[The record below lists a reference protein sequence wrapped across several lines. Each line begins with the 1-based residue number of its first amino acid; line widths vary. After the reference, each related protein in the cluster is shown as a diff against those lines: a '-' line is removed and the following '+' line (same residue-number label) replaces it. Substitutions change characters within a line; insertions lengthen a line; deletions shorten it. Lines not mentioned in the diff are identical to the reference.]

1 MPRNRFRFASAI
13 VLLTVCQ
20 LAPAQK
26 FQPKTIQ
33 FKGAPEY
40 SDQEL
45 LAAAELKTGV
55 VLTSA
60 EMNDHS
66 QKLMDTGVFS
76 NLTFKFDGVDLI
88 FNLTP
93 AAQFYPIR
101 LENIP
106 LTAGSD
112 LDKKLHERFPLYHGK
127 VPSDGGLLESVR
139 SALEGL
145 LSAQGIKATVMAVP
159 YSDPRT
165 HKVTALDFSI
175 SDPPVL
181 VGEIHVD
188 PATPALD
195 PKAQEVLAKETG
207 SPYSLE
213 GTPNQLSTYLGNVYR
228 DKGYLEADFHAA
240 PQGAPV
246 VTAEGIHIPILLT
259 GNPGQ
264 LYRLTSVQFAP
275 GMMVSQADFDHQ
287 SAIHPGDI
295 ADGQHVTANWE
306 YIARQYHNKGYVKA
320 SVQPTPTF
328 DRDKGTVS
336 YSIAVEPG
344 PVYSMGK
351 LTVENVDEDLRSAM
365 LAAWP
370 MAAGTVFNEGAIR
383 GFFATHGVHPALERV
398 FATVNLKY
406 TLVLNE
412 PMHTVDVALRL
423 EKKH

>member
-1 MPRNRFRFASAI
+1 MRRTTSGVLITAVVGLWCAQAS
-13 VLLTVCQ
+13 
-20 LAPAQK
+20 AQK
-26 FQPKTIQ
+26 FIPKSIQ

-45 LAAAELKTGV
+45 MAAAGLQPGV

-66 QKLMDTGVFS
+66 QKLMDSGVFS

-88 FNLTP
+88 FNVIP
-93 AAQFYPIR
+93 ATQLYPIR

-106 LTAGSD
+106 LTGGSD

-139 SALEGL
+139 GALEEM
-145 LSAQGIKATVMAVP
+145 LSSQGIKGSIMAVP
-159 YSDPRT
+159 YSEPGT
-165 HKVTALDFSI
+165 HTVAAISFSI

-181 VGEIHVD
+181 VGEIHID

-195 PKAQEVLAKETG
+195 PKAQEVLAKVSG

-228 DKGYLEADFHAA
+228 DKGYLEADFHAVV
-240 PQGAPV
+240 QGAPTIAAGGV
-246 VTAEGIHIPILLT
+246 RIPILLT

-264 LYRLTSVQFAP
+264 KYKLSGVQLAP
-275 GMMVSQADFDHQ
+275 GLLVSPADFDHQ

-295 ADGQHVTANWE
+295 ADGQHLTSNWE
-306 YIARQYHNKGYVKA
+306 FVARQYHNKGYMRA
-320 SVQPTPTF
+320 SVQPTSTF
-328 DRDKGTVS
+328 DREKGTVS
-336 YSIAVEPG
+336 YSVAVEPG
-344 PVYSMGK
+344 PVYTMGK
-351 LTVENVDEDLRSAM
+351 LNVENVDDELRSAM

-370 MAAGTVFNEGAIR
+370 MPAGSVFNEGAIR
-383 GFFATHGVHPALERV
+383 GFFATHDVHPALERV
-398 FATVNLKY
+398 FASVNLKY
-406 TLVLNE
+406 TLLLNE